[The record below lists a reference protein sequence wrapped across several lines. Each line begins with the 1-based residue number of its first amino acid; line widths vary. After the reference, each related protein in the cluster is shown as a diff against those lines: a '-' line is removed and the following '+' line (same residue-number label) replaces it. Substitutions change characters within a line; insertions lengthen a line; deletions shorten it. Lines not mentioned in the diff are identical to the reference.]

1 MKYITFKVG
10 KIRKV
15 FALFILLLFSISVY
29 SQELHVKSFGIAE
42 SDLSAQTQPR
52 KDLNDKNCALVK
64 VGIGLQGVQFE
75 GNVVGNVV
83 NKVGEYWVYMPRGCR
98 MLKVKHPNCSPIMV
112 TFANFGIEKLES
124 NRTYQLTLK
133 VSNVPQT
140 VQQQT
145 LTIRYS
151 PSSAMVLID
160 SKLIK
165 GSNGIVKTTLP
176 IGQHSYMVICDGYES
191 EEGTVKLKGSSP
203 SNLQVALNKEILST
217 GKNES
222 TFTKEEQ
229 QTAQTDVTSLG
240 ESTSIQNIAHQINPT
255 TSSFTEERIT
265 IPVKEGVCI
274 EMVKVEKGTIS
285 FGKGIKGITKFVANV
300 SNDYYIGKFEVT
312 QALWQAVMG
321 SNPAKNKGDNLPVEK
336 VTWTECQDFIKKL
349 NELTGKN
356 FRLPTA
362 LEWVYAARGGSKSS
376 GYKYS
381 GSNKLS
387 EVAWFDSNSKD
398 KTHPVGTKMPNELGL
413 YDMSGNVW
421 EWCQD
426 LGKST
431 KKSSKSLHGASRILC
446 GGSWSD
452 NAKYCTSLYLDE
464 KPEGFYSIYTGMR
477 LALSE

>member
-1 MKYITFKVG
+1 M
-10 KIRKV
+10 RKLI
-15 FALFILLLFSISVY
+15 AIILLLLIVGRVEG
-29 SQELHVKSFGIAE
+29 QDLAVKYFTLVP
-42 SDLSAQTQPR
+42 SDLSVQIQPR
-52 KDLNDKNCALVK
+52 KDLNGKNCALVK

-75 GNVVGNVV
+75 GNIMGEIA

-140 VQQQT
+140 VQQQI

-176 IGQHSYMVICDGYES
+176 VGQHSYMVICDGYES

>member
-1 MKYITFKVG
+1 M
-10 KIRKV
+10 RKLI
-15 FALFILLLFSISVY
+15 AIILLLLIVGRVEG
-29 SQELHVKSFGIAE
+29 QDLAVKYFTLVP
-42 SDLSAQTQPR
+42 SDLSVQIQPR
-52 KDLNDKNCALVK
+52 KDLNGKNCALVK

-75 GNVVGNVV
+75 GNIMGEIA

-165 GSNGIVKTTLP
+165 GSNGIVKTILP

>member
-1 MKYITFKVG
+1 M
-10 KIRKV
+10 RKLI
-15 FALFILLLFSISVY
+15 AIILLLLIVGRVEG
-29 SQELHVKSFGIAE
+29 QDLAVKYFTLVP
-42 SDLSAQTQPR
+42 SDLSVQIQPR
-52 KDLNDKNCALVK
+52 KDLNGKNCALVK

-75 GNVVGNVV
+75 GNIMGEIA

-140 VQQQT
+140 VQQQI
-145 LTIRYS
+145 LTIMYS

>member
-1 MKYITFKVG
+1 M
-10 KIRKV
+10 RKLI
-15 FALFILLLFSISVY
+15 AIILLLLIVGRVEG
-29 SQELHVKSFGIAE
+29 QDLAVKYFTLVP
-42 SDLSAQTQPR
+42 SDLSVQIQPR
-52 KDLNDKNCALVK
+52 KDLNGKNCALVK

-75 GNVVGNVV
+75 GNIMGEIA

-336 VTWTECQDFIKKL
+336 VTWTECQDFVKKL

-387 EVAWFDSNSKD
+387 KVAWFDSNSNSKD

-431 KKSSKSLHGASRILC
+431 KKSSKLLHGVSRILC

>member
-1 MKYITFKVG
+1 M
-10 KIRKV
+10 RKLI
-15 FALFILLLFSISVY
+15 AIILLLLIVGRVEG
-29 SQELHVKSFGIAE
+29 QDLAVKYFTLVP
-42 SDLSAQTQPR
+42 SDLSVQIQPR
-52 KDLNDKNCALVK
+52 KDLNGKNCALVK

-75 GNVVGNVV
+75 GNIMGVIA

-336 VTWTECQDFIKKL
+336 VTWTECQDFMKKL

>member
-1 MKYITFKVG
+1 M
-10 KIRKV
+10 RKLI
-15 FALFILLLFSISVY
+15 AIILLLLIVGRVEG
-29 SQELHVKSFGIAE
+29 QDLAVKYFTLVP
-42 SDLSAQTQPR
+42 SDLSVQIQPR
-52 KDLNDKNCALVK
+52 KDLNGKNCALVK

-75 GNVVGNVV
+75 GNIMGEIA

-421 EWCQD
+421 EWYQD

>member
-1 MKYITFKVG
+1 M
-10 KIRKV
+10 RKLI
-15 FALFILLLFSISVY
+15 AIILLLLIVGRVEG
-29 SQELHVKSFGIAE
+29 QDLAVKYFTLVP
-42 SDLSAQTQPR
+42 SDLSVQIQPR
-52 KDLNDKNCALVK
+52 KDLNGKNCALVK

-75 GNVVGNVV
+75 GNIMGEIA

-265 IPVKEGVCI
+265 IPIKEGVCI

-464 KPEGFYSIYTGMR
+464 KPEGFYSIYMGMR

>member
-1 MKYITFKVG
+1 MGRVEGQDLAVKYFTLVP
-10 KIRKV
+10 
-15 FALFILLLFSISVY
+15 
-29 SQELHVKSFGIAE
+29 
-42 SDLSAQTQPR
+42 SDLSVQIQPR
-52 KDLNDKNCALVK
+52 KDLNGKNCALVK

-75 GNVVGNVV
+75 GNIMGEIA

-240 ESTSIQNIAHQINPT
+240 ESTSIQNIAHQINST

-265 IPVKEGVCI
+265 IPIKEGVCI

-464 KPEGFYSIYTGMR
+464 KPEGFYSIYMGMR

>member
-1 MKYITFKVG
+1 M
-10 KIRKV
+10 RKLI
-15 FALFILLLFSISVY
+15 AIILLLLIVGRVEG
-29 SQELHVKSFGIAE
+29 QDLAVKYFTLVP
-42 SDLSAQTQPR
+42 SDLSVQIQPR
-52 KDLNDKNCALVK
+52 KDLNGKNCALVK

-75 GNVVGNVV
+75 GNIMGEIA

-240 ESTSIQNIAHQINPT
+240 ESTSIQNIAHQINST

-265 IPVKEGVCI
+265 IPIKEGVCI

-336 VTWTECQDFIKKL
+336 VTWTECQNFIKKL

-464 KPEGFYSIYTGMR
+464 KPEGFYSIYMGMR

>member
-1 MKYITFKVG
+1 M
-10 KIRKV
+10 RKLI
-15 FALFILLLFSISVY
+15 AIILLLLIVGRVEG
-29 SQELHVKSFGIAE
+29 QDLAVKYFTLVP
-42 SDLSAQTQPR
+42 SDLSVQIQPR
-52 KDLNDKNCALVK
+52 KDLNGKNCALVK

-75 GNVVGNVV
+75 GNIMGEIA

-140 VQQQT
+140 VQQQI

-240 ESTSIQNIAHQINPT
+240 ESTSIQNIAHQINST

-265 IPVKEGVCI
+265 IPIKEGVCI

>member
-1 MKYITFKVG
+1 M
-10 KIRKV
+10 RKLI
-15 FALFILLLFSISVY
+15 AIILLLLIVGRVEG
-29 SQELHVKSFGIAE
+29 QDLAVKYFTLVP
-42 SDLSAQTQPR
+42 SDLSVQIQPR
-52 KDLNDKNCALVK
+52 KDLNGKNCALVK

-75 GNVVGNVV
+75 GNIMGEIA

-426 LGKST
+426 LGKSI

>member
-1 MKYITFKVG
+1 M
-10 KIRKV
+10 RKLI
-15 FALFILLLFSISVY
+15 AIILLLLIVGRVEG
-29 SQELHVKSFGIAE
+29 QDLAVKYFTLVP
-42 SDLSAQTQPR
+42 SDLSVQIQPR
-52 KDLNDKNCALVK
+52 KDLNGKNCALVK

-75 GNVVGNVV
+75 GNIMGEIA

-140 VQQQT
+140 VQQQI

-336 VTWTECQDFIKKL
+336 VTWTECQDFVKKL

>member
-1 MKYITFKVG
+1 M
-10 KIRKV
+10 RKLI
-15 FALFILLLFSISVY
+15 AIILLLLIVGRVEG
-29 SQELHVKSFGIAE
+29 QDLAVKYFTLVP
-42 SDLSAQTQPR
+42 SDLSVQIQPR
-52 KDLNDKNCALVK
+52 KDLNGNNCALVK

-75 GNVVGNVV
+75 GNIMGEIA

-285 FGKGIKGITKFVANV
+285 FGKGITKFVANV

>member
-1 MKYITFKVG
+1 MKRYLI
-10 KIRKV
+10 V
-15 FALFILLLFSISVY
+15 FIVIFFIVSSAF
-29 SQELHVKSFGIAE
+29 SQELAVKTFRVIT
-42 SDLSAQTQPR
+42 SDLSAQTQSR
-52 KDLNDKNCALVK
+52 KDLNDKNCALIK
-64 VGIGLQGVQFE
+64 VGIGLQNVQFE
-75 GNVVGNVV
+75 GNIVGKVV
-83 NKVGEYWVYMPRGCR
+83 NKVGEYWVYMPQGSR
-98 MLKVKHPNCSPIMV
+98 MLKVKHSNYPPIMV
-112 TFANFGIEKLES
+112 TFADYGIEKLES
-124 NRTYQLTLK
+124 NRTYQLTMN
-133 VSNVPQT
+133 VSSINQT
-140 VQQQT
+140 GQQQT
-145 LTIRYS
+145 LTIKYS

-160 SKLIK
+160 SKLVK
-165 GSNGIVKTTLP
+165 GSNGIVKTVLP
-176 IGQHSYMVICDGYES
+176 IGQHSYMVVSDGYES
-191 EEGTVKLKGSSP
+191 EEGTVKLKSTAP
-203 SNLQVALNKEILST
+203 SNLQIALSKATLPIMEDEIVATNK
-217 GKNES
+217 K
-222 TFTKEEQ
+222 Q
-229 QTAQTDVTSLG
+229 QTNELEVTTLRESVTSMANVSRT
-240 ESTSIQNIAHQINPT
+240 ENIVKPSLKGNLV
-255 TSSFTEERIT
+255 T
-265 IPVKEGVCI
+265 IPVKEGIYI
-274 EMVKVEKGTIS
+274 EMVKVEKGSMTMTYGS
-285 FGKGIKGITKFVANV
+285 GLTKLLVGKLKASIAQ
-300 SNDYYIGKFEVT
+300 DYYVGKYEVT

-321 SNPAKNKGDNLPVEK
+321 NNPSKNKGDNLPVEK
-336 VTWTECQDFIKKL
+336 VTWNECQDFIKEL
-349 NELTGKN
+349 NKLTGKN

-362 LEWVYAARGGSKSS
+362 LEWFYAARGGNRSH

>member
-1 MKYITFKVG
+1 M
-10 KIRKV
+10 RKLI
-15 FALFILLLFSISVY
+15 AIILLLLIVGRVEG
-29 SQELHVKSFGIAE
+29 QDLAVKYFTLVP
-42 SDLSAQTQPR
+42 SDLSVQIQPR
-52 KDLNDKNCALVK
+52 KDLNGKNCALVK

-75 GNVVGNVV
+75 GNIMGEIA

-464 KPEGFYSIYTGMR
+464 KPEGFYSIYMGMR

>member
-1 MKYITFKVG
+1 
-10 KIRKV
+10 
-15 FALFILLLFSISVY
+15 
-29 SQELHVKSFGIAE
+29 
-42 SDLSAQTQPR
+42 
-52 KDLNDKNCALVK
+52 
-64 VGIGLQGVQFE
+64 
-75 GNVVGNVV
+75 
-83 NKVGEYWVYMPRGCR
+83 
-98 MLKVKHPNCSPIMV
+98 
-112 TFANFGIEKLES
+112 
-124 NRTYQLTLK
+124 
-133 VSNVPQT
+133 
-140 VQQQT
+140 
-145 LTIRYS
+145 
-151 PSSAMVLID
+151 
-160 SKLIK
+160 
-165 GSNGIVKTTLP
+165 
-176 IGQHSYMVICDGYES
+176 MVICDGYES

-452 NAKYCTSLYLDE
+452 NAKYCTSFLYLDE

>member
-1 MKYITFKVG
+1 M
-10 KIRKV
+10 RKLI
-15 FALFILLLFSISVY
+15 AIILLLLIVGRVEG
-29 SQELHVKSFGIAE
+29 QDLAVKYFTLVP
-42 SDLSAQTQPR
+42 SDLSVQIQPR
-52 KDLNDKNCALVK
+52 KDLNGKNCALVK
-64 VGIGLQGVQFE
+64 VGIGFQGVQFE
-75 GNVVGNVV
+75 GNIMGEIA

-240 ESTSIQNIAHQINPT
+240 ESTSIQNIAHQINST

-265 IPVKEGVCI
+265 IPIKEGVCI

-464 KPEGFYSIYTGMR
+464 KPEGFYSIYMGMR

>member
-1 MKYITFKVG
+1 M
-10 KIRKV
+10 RKLI
-15 FALFILLLFSISVY
+15 AIILLLLIVGRVEG
-29 SQELHVKSFGIAE
+29 QDLAVKYFTLVP
-42 SDLSAQTQPR
+42 SDLSVQIQPH
-52 KDLNDKNCALVK
+52 KDLNGKNCALVK

-75 GNVVGNVV
+75 GNIMGEIA
-83 NKVGEYWVYMPRGCR
+83 NKVDEYWVYMPQGSR
-98 MLKVKHPNCSPIMV
+98 MLKVKHPNYSPIMV

-124 NRTYQLTLK
+124 NRTYQLTMN
-133 VSNVPQT
+133 VSSINQT
-140 VQQQT
+140 GQQQT
-145 LTIRYS
+145 LTIKYS
-151 PSSAMVLID
+151 PSTAMVLID

-165 GSNGIVKTTLP
+165 GSNGIVKATLP
-176 IGQHSYMVICDGYES
+176 IGQHSYMVVCDGYES

-203 SNLQVALNKEILST
+203 SSLQVALNKEIPST

-229 QTAQTDVTSLG
+229 QTAQPDVTSLG
-240 ESTSIQNIAHQINPT
+240 ESTSSIQNISYQINPT

-265 IPVKEGVCI
+265 IPVKEGVYI

-285 FGKGIKGITKFVANV
+285 FGKGITKFVASV
-300 SNDYYIGKFEVT
+300 PNDYYIGKYEVT
-312 QALWQAVMG
+312 QALWQAVIG
-321 SNPAKNKGDNLPVEK
+321 NNPSKNKGDNLPVEK

-387 EVAWFDSNSKD
+387 KVAWFDSNSKD

>member
-1 MKYITFKVG
+1 M
-10 KIRKV
+10 RKLI
-15 FALFILLLFSISVY
+15 AIILLLLIVGRVEG
-29 SQELHVKSFGIAE
+29 QDLAVKYFTLVP
-42 SDLSAQTQPR
+42 SDLSVQIQPR
-52 KDLNDKNCALVK
+52 KDLNGKNCALVK

-75 GNVVGNVV
+75 GNIMGEIA

-464 KPEGFYSIYTGMR
+464 KPEGFYNIYTGMR

>member
-1 MKYITFKVG
+1 
-10 KIRKV
+10 
-15 FALFILLLFSISVY
+15 
-29 SQELHVKSFGIAE
+29 
-42 SDLSAQTQPR
+42 
-52 KDLNDKNCALVK
+52 
-64 VGIGLQGVQFE
+64 
-75 GNVVGNVV
+75 
-83 NKVGEYWVYMPRGCR
+83 
-98 MLKVKHPNCSPIMV
+98 
-112 TFANFGIEKLES
+112 
-124 NRTYQLTLK
+124 
-133 VSNVPQT
+133 
-140 VQQQT
+140 
-145 LTIRYS
+145 
-151 PSSAMVLID
+151 
-160 SKLIK
+160 
-165 GSNGIVKTTLP
+165 
-176 IGQHSYMVICDGYES
+176 
-191 EEGTVKLKGSSP
+191 
-203 SNLQVALNKEILST
+203 
-217 GKNES
+217 
-222 TFTKEEQ
+222 
-229 QTAQTDVTSLG
+229 
-240 ESTSIQNIAHQINPT
+240 
-255 TSSFTEERIT
+255 
-265 IPVKEGVCI
+265 
-274 EMVKVEKGTIS
+274 MVKVEKGTIS

-387 EVAWFDSNSKD
+387 EVAWFDTNSKD

-464 KPEGFYSIYTGMR
+464 KPEVFYSIYTGMR

>member
-1 MKYITFKVG
+1 M
-10 KIRKV
+10 RKLI
-15 FALFILLLFSISVY
+15 AIILLLLIVGRVEG
-29 SQELHVKSFGIAE
+29 QDLAVKYFTLVP
-42 SDLSAQTQPR
+42 SDLSVQIQPR
-52 KDLNDKNCALVK
+52 KDLNGKNCALVK

-75 GNVVGNVV
+75 GNIMGEIA

-191 EEGTVKLKGSSP
+191 EEGIVKLKGSSP

-217 GKNES
+217 DKNES

-321 SNPAKNKGDNLPVEK
+321 SNPAKTKGDNLPVEK

-426 LGKST
+426 LGKSI

>member
-1 MKYITFKVG
+1 M
-10 KIRKV
+10 RKLI
-15 FALFILLLFSISVY
+15 AIILLLLIVGRVEG
-29 SQELHVKSFGIAE
+29 QDLAVKYFTLVP
-42 SDLSAQTQPR
+42 SDLSVQIQPR
-52 KDLNDKNCALVK
+52 KDLNGKNCALVK

-75 GNVVGNVV
+75 GNIMGEIA

-274 EMVKVEKGTIS
+274 EMVNVEKGTIS
-285 FGKGIKGITKFVANV
+285 LGKGIKVITKFVANV

>member
-1 MKYITFKVG
+1 M
-10 KIRKV
+10 RKLI
-15 FALFILLLFSISVY
+15 AIILLLLIVGRVEG
-29 SQELHVKSFGIAE
+29 QDVAVKYFTLVP
-42 SDLSAQTQPR
+42 SDLSVQIQPR
-52 KDLNDKNCALVK
+52 KDLNGKNCALVK

-75 GNVVGNVV
+75 GNIMGEIA

>member
-1 MKYITFKVG
+1 M
-10 KIRKV
+10 RKLI
-15 FALFILLLFSISVY
+15 AIILLLLSVGRVEG
-29 SQELHVKSFGIAE
+29 QDLAVKYFTLVP
-42 SDLSAQTQPR
+42 SDLSVQIQPR
-52 KDLNDKNCALVK
+52 KDLNGKNCALVK

-75 GNVVGNVV
+75 GNIMGEIA

>member
-1 MKYITFKVG
+1 M
-10 KIRKV
+10 RKLI
-15 FALFILLLFSISVY
+15 AIILLLLIVGRVEG
-29 SQELHVKSFGIAE
+29 QDLAVKYFTLVP
-42 SDLSAQTQPR
+42 SDLSVQIQPR
-52 KDLNDKNCALVK
+52 KDLNGKNCALVK

-75 GNVVGNVV
+75 GNIMGEIA

-229 QTAQTDVTSLG
+229 QTAQPDVTSLG

-321 SNPAKNKGDNLPVEK
+321 SNPSKNKGDNLPVEN

>member
-1 MKYITFKVG
+1 
-10 KIRKV
+10 
-15 FALFILLLFSISVY
+15 
-29 SQELHVKSFGIAE
+29 
-42 SDLSAQTQPR
+42 
-52 KDLNDKNCALVK
+52 
-64 VGIGLQGVQFE
+64 
-75 GNVVGNVV
+75 
-83 NKVGEYWVYMPRGCR
+83 
-98 MLKVKHPNCSPIMV
+98 
-112 TFANFGIEKLES
+112 
-124 NRTYQLTLK
+124 
-133 VSNVPQT
+133 
-140 VQQQT
+140 
-145 LTIRYS
+145 
-151 PSSAMVLID
+151 
-160 SKLIK
+160 
-165 GSNGIVKTTLP
+165 
-176 IGQHSYMVICDGYES
+176 
-191 EEGTVKLKGSSP
+191 
-203 SNLQVALNKEILST
+203 
-217 GKNES
+217 
-222 TFTKEEQ
+222 
-229 QTAQTDVTSLG
+229 
-240 ESTSIQNIAHQINPT
+240 
-255 TSSFTEERIT
+255 
-265 IPVKEGVCI
+265 
-274 EMVKVEKGTIS
+274 MVKVEKGTIS

-336 VTWTECQDFIKKL
+336 VTWTECQDFVKKL

-387 EVAWFDSNSKD
+387 KVAWFDSNSKD

-431 KKSSKSLHGASRILC
+431 KKSSKSLHGVSRILC

>member
-1 MKYITFKVG
+1 M
-10 KIRKV
+10 RKLI
-15 FALFILLLFSISVY
+15 AIILLLLIVGRVEG
-29 SQELHVKSFGIAE
+29 QDLAVKYFTLVP
-42 SDLSAQTQPR
+42 SDLSVQIQPR
-52 KDLNDKNCALVK
+52 KDLNGKNCALVK

-75 GNVVGNVV
+75 GNIMGEIA

-240 ESTSIQNIAHQINPT
+240 ESTSIQNIAHQINST

-265 IPVKEGVCI
+265 IPIKEGVCI

-464 KPEGFYSIYTGMR
+464 KPEGFYSIYMGIR

>member
-1 MKYITFKVG
+1 MG
-10 KIRKV
+10 
-15 FALFILLLFSISVY
+15 
-29 SQELHVKSFGIAE
+29 EIA
-42 SDLSAQTQPR
+42 
-52 KDLNDKNCALVK
+52 
-64 VGIGLQGVQFE
+64 
-75 GNVVGNVV
+75 

-362 LEWVYAARGGSKSS
+362 LEWVYAARGGSKSC

>member
-1 MKYITFKVG
+1 M
-10 KIRKV
+10 RKLI
-15 FALFILLLFSISVY
+15 AIILLLLIVGRVEG
-29 SQELHVKSFGIAE
+29 QDLAVKYFTLVP
-42 SDLSAQTQPR
+42 SDLSVQIQPR
-52 KDLNDKNCALVK
+52 KDLNGKNCALVK

-75 GNVVGNVV
+75 GNIMGEIA

-240 ESTSIQNIAHQINPT
+240 ESTSIQNIAHQINST

-265 IPVKEGVCI
+265 IPIKEGVCI

-285 FGKGIKGITKFVANV
+285 FGKGIKGITKLVANV

-464 KPEGFYSIYTGMR
+464 KPESFYSIYMGMR

>member
-1 MKYITFKVG
+1 M
-10 KIRKV
+10 RKLI
-15 FALFILLLFSISVY
+15 AIILLLLIVGRVEG
-29 SQELHVKSFGIAE
+29 QDLAVKYFTLVP
-42 SDLSAQTQPR
+42 SDLSVQIQPR
-52 KDLNDKNCALVK
+52 KDLNGKNCALVK

-75 GNVVGNVV
+75 GNIMGEIA

-300 SNDYYIGKFEVT
+300 SNDYYIGIFEVT

>member
-1 MKYITFKVG
+1 M
-10 KIRKV
+10 RKLI
-15 FALFILLLFSISVY
+15 AIILLLLIVGRVEG
-29 SQELHVKSFGIAE
+29 QDLAVKYFTLVP
-42 SDLSAQTQPR
+42 SDLSVQIQPR
-52 KDLNDKNCALVK
+52 KDLNGKNCALVK

-75 GNVVGNVV
+75 GNIMGEIA

-265 IPVKEGVCI
+265 IPIKEGVCI

-285 FGKGIKGITKFVANV
+285 FGKGIKGITKIVANV

-431 KKSSKSLHGASRILC
+431 KESSKSLHGASRILC

-464 KPEGFYSIYTGMR
+464 KPEGFYSIYMGMR

>member
-1 MKYITFKVG
+1 M
-10 KIRKV
+10 RKLI
-15 FALFILLLFSISVY
+15 AIILLLLIVGRVEG
-29 SQELHVKSFGIAE
+29 QDLAVKYFTLVP
-42 SDLSAQTQPR
+42 SDLSVQIQPR
-52 KDLNDKNCALVK
+52 KDLNGKNCALVK

-75 GNVVGNVV
+75 GNIVGEIA

-240 ESTSIQNIAHQINPT
+240 ESTSIQNIAHQINST

-265 IPVKEGVCI
+265 IPIKEGVCI

>member
-1 MKYITFKVG
+1 M
-10 KIRKV
+10 RKLI
-15 FALFILLLFSISVY
+15 AIILLLLIVGRVEG
-29 SQELHVKSFGIAE
+29 QDLAVKYFTLVP
-42 SDLSAQTQPR
+42 SDLSVQIQPH
-52 KDLNDKNCALVK
+52 KDLNGKNCALVK

-75 GNVVGNVV
+75 GNIMGEIA
-83 NKVGEYWVYMPRGCR
+83 NKVDEYWVYMPQGSR
-98 MLKVKHPNCSPIMV
+98 MLKVKHPNYSPIMV

-124 NRTYQLTLK
+124 NRTYQLTMN
-133 VSNVPQT
+133 VSSINQT
-140 VQQQT
+140 GQQQT
-145 LTIRYS
+145 LTIKYS
-151 PSSAMVLID
+151 PSTAMVLID

-165 GSNGIVKTTLP
+165 GSNGIVKATLP
-176 IGQHSYMVICDGYES
+176 IGQHSYMVVCDGYES
-191 EEGTVKLKGSSP
+191 EEGTVKLKDSSP
-203 SNLQVALNKEILST
+203 SSLQVALNKEIPST

-229 QTAQTDVTSLG
+229 QTAQPDVTSLG
-240 ESTSIQNIAHQINPT
+240 ESTSSIQNISYQINPT

-265 IPVKEGVCI
+265 IPVKEGVYI

-285 FGKGIKGITKFVANV
+285 FGKGIKGITKFVASV
-300 SNDYYIGKFEVT
+300 PNDYYIGKYEVT
-312 QALWQAVMG
+312 QALWLAVIG
-321 SNPAKNKGDNLPVEK
+321 NNPSKNKGDNLPVEK

-387 EVAWFDSNSKD
+387 KVAWFDSNSKD